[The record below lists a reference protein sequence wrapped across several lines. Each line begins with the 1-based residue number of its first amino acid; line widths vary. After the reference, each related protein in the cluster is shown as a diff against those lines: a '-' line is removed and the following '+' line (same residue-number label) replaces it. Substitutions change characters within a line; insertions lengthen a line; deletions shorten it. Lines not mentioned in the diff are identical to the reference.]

1 MKKNLIFLSILV
13 ILGCLHLQLN
23 ASTARKLIAKLARK
37 PSPVFFIADDSSG
50 GSQTQTAPQT
60 QTQSQSQTQTQ
71 SQSQSQTQQTQTLY
85 IGFPM
90 KLTWKFNTNGP
101 LIAQPQTDS
110 AAVYCLSKPG
120 TVYSVNQADGK
131 QIWKTN
137 LGDSAE
143 EAFLLKNGVLYE
155 GTQRGLL
162 FAVEKTKG
170 QQLWTQKLEG
180 ESFLTMPAADD
191 ANLYF
196 LGSHGTVV
204 ALKQKT
210 GAFVWKFKAG
220 SACSTTPFLRGNTL
234 FIGCDDHFLYAID
247 SNAGYVRWKFNAGFP
262 VKGSPVADSEY
273 VFMGNEDGVFYCLQA
288 SNSKLKWKLKTGG
301 AVRGVPT
308 FYTNKDETLPS
319 EVLFAAL
326 DNFLYDIKIKNGGRK
341 WLSPTA
347 SRVYNRMF
355 FDRALIFL
363 APFGSNIYGFDPHT
377 GQRVGD
383 FNTNSRIRS
392 SPITANDRL
401 FIGLNNGNLLCL
413 TRTPPPPPE
422 DQDQQQASATQSAQ
436 QAPQNESEEAETE
449 PETQTQTQTQSQTQ

>member
-1 MKKNLIFLSILV
+1 MKKNLIFISILV
-13 ILGCLHLQLN
+13 ILACLHLQLN
-23 ASTARKLIAKLARK
+23 ASTARKLIATLARK
-37 PSPVFFIADDSSG
+37 PAPVFFTAVDSGS

-60 QTQSQSQTQTQ
+60 QTQSQSQTRTQ

-101 LIAQPQTDS
+101 VIAQPQTDS

-120 TVYSVNQADGK
+120 TVYGVNQTDGK

-143 EAFLLKNGVLYE
+143 EAFLLKNDVLYE
-155 GTQRGLL
+155 GTQRGFI
-162 FAVEKTKG
+162 FAVEKKKG
-170 QQLWTQKLEG
+170 KQLWNQKLEG
-180 ESFLTMPAADD
+180 ESFLTMPAADET
-191 ANLYF
+191 NIYF
-196 LGSHGTVV
+196 SGAQGTVV
-204 ALKQKT
+204 ALKQGT
-210 GAFVWKFKAG
+210 GAFLWKFKTG
-220 SACSTTPFLRGNTL
+220 STCSTTPFLKNNTL

-247 SNAGYVRWKFNAGFP
+247 SAAGYVRWKFNAGYP

-273 VFMGNEDGVFYCLQA
+273 VFVGNEDGIFYCLQA
-288 SNSKLKWKLKTGG
+288 SNGNLKWKLKTGG
-301 AVRGVPT
+301 AIRGVPA
-308 FYTNKDETLPS
+308 FYTHKDETEPS

-355 FDRALIFL
+355 FDRALIFV
-363 APFGSNIYGFDPHT
+363 APFGSHIYGFDPHT
-377 GQRVGD
+377 GQRVGE
-383 FNTNSRIRS
+383 FSTSTRIRS

-422 DQDQQQASATQSAQ
+422 DEDQQQASATQPAQ
-436 QAPQNESEEAETE
+436 QAPQSPNEETE
-449 PETQTQTQTQSQTQ
+449 PESESQSQTQTQTQ